1 MIKLKKSTA
10 PSDEPVLDEAADDE
24 VLDVEVIDADLG
36 EQLAIELP
44 EAEEAA
50 TAEADTEADEATDE
64 AIDKATDKAAEKA
77 ARKAAR
83 KAAKPARLKLSG
95 PVGNGVPVWVTAL
108 LGLLAVG
115 LGVGVF
121 LLSRSAGDRL
131 SQDDIDNAVRTAG
144 LSAQHITSFDY
155 KTLDADTKQVLEE
168 STGKFHDDY
177 AANARSLL
185 STAPAQEAVSVG
197 QASKYGVEAVHGHQ
211 VTVLVFLNQTTALKG
226 QDKKIELRQLRL
238 TMVKGHGKQ
247 SDQWLVSRL
256 DVL

>member
-1 MIKLKKSTA
+1 MIKLKKKSTA
-10 PSDEPVLDEAADDE
+10 PSDEPVLDEE
-24 VLDVEVIDADLG
+24 VLDEDLG

-44 EAEEAA
+44 EAEEPAESAEDAA
-50 TAEADTEADEATDE
+50 DSEADEP
-64 AIDKATDKAAEKA
+64 TDKAAAKA

-83 KAAKPARLKLSG
+83 KAAKPSRLKLSR

-108 LGLLAVG
+108 LGVIAVG
-115 LGVGVF
+115 LAVGVF
-121 LLSRSAGDRL
+121 LLSRSADDRL
-131 SQDDIDNAVRTAG
+131 NQDDIDNAVRTAG

-177 AANARSLL
+177 AANAKSLL

-197 QASKYGVEAVHGHQ
+197 EASKYGVEAVHGHQ

-226 QDKKIELRQLRL
+226 KDKKIELRQLRL

>member
-10 PSDEPVLDEAADDE
+10 PSDEPVLDEAVDDE
-24 VLDVEVIDADLG
+24 VLDADLG

-44 EAEEAA
+44 EVEQAA
-50 TAEADTEADEATDE
+50 AAEADTEADE
-64 AIDKATDKAAEKA
+64 ATDKAAEKA
-77 ARKAAR
+77 ARKAVR
-83 KAAKPARLKLSG
+83 KAAKPARLKLSS

-121 LLSRSAGDRL
+121 LLSRSASDRL

-177 AANARSLL
+177 AANAKSLL

-226 QDKKIELRQLRL
+226 KDKKIELRQLRL
-238 TMVKGHGKQ
+238 TMVRGHGKH
-247 SDQWLVSRL
+247 R
-256 DVL
+256 

>member
-1 MIKLKKSTA
+1 MIKLKKKSTA
-10 PSDEPVLDEAADDE
+10 PSDESVLEEDE
-24 VLDVEVIDADLG
+24 VLDEDLG

-44 EAEEAA
+44 EPEEPADAA
-50 TAEADTEADEATDE
+50 DPED
-64 AIDKATDKAAEKA
+64 DKPTDKAAEKA

-83 KAAKPARLKLSG
+83 KVAKPSRLKLSR

-108 LGLLAVG
+108 LGVITVGLAVG
-115 LGVGVF
+115 VF
-121 LLSRSAGDRL
+121 MLSRSAGDRL
-131 SQDDIDNAVRTAG
+131 NQDDIDNAVRTAG

-177 AANARSLL
+177 AANAKSLL

-197 QASKYGVEAVHGHQ
+197 QASKYGVEAVRGDQ
-211 VTVLVFLNQTTALKG
+211 VTVLVFLNQTTELKG
-226 QDKKIELRQLRL
+226 KDKKIELRQLRL
-238 TMVKGHGKQ
+238 TMVKGTGAK